1 MNELA
6 ANFMTPQLSKIET
19 VKSVVQNQLD
29 DIKNI
34 TGINSLILSVCLV
47 DILAGFYCGYNGQ
60 KNGNKTRY
68 LKFVE
73 KYLHPHKEYLYEIR
87 CNLTHSF
94 SNTISNFMFVDDK
107 EFTSV
112 FKETTQILDCPVF
125 NIDKFK
131 EDLTNAINFYFEEL
145 ANTSGT
151 EILNNFN
158 LRSDSLSIL
167 TDTFLPTLRNL
178 KGEIVKDYEK
188 LDSLPDLD
196 LKIALASPTKIK
208 K

>member
-1 MNELA
+1 MLA
-6 ANFMTPQLSKIET
+6 ANFMTPQLLKIET

-29 DIKNI
+29 DIKKI

-47 DILAGFYCGYNGQ
+47 DTLAGFYCGYNGQ

-73 KYLHPHKEYLYEIR
+73 KYLHPHIEYLYEIR

-94 SNTISNFMFVDDK
+94 SNTISNFMFVDNK
-107 EFTSV
+107 EFTSI
-112 FKETTQILDCPVF
+112 FKKTTQILDFPVF

-131 EDLTNAINFYFEEL
+131 EDLTNAINLYFEEL
-145 ANTSGT
+145 ANTSST
-151 EILNNFN
+151 EILNNFT
-158 LRSDSLSIL
+158 LRFDSLKIL
-167 TDTFLPTLRNL
+167 TDASLPTLRNL

-188 LDSLPDLD
+188 LDSLPGLD
-196 LKIALASPTKIK
+196 LKIAIASPIKIK

>member
-1 MNELA
+1 
-6 ANFMTPQLSKIET
+6 

-29 DIKNI
+29 DIKNL

-47 DILAGFYCGYNGQ
+47 DTLAGFYCGYNGQ
-60 KNGNKTRY
+60 KNGNKVRY

-73 KYLHPHKEYLYEIR
+73 KYLNPHKDYLYEIR

-94 SNTISNFMFVDDK
+94 SNTVSNFLFVDNK

-112 FKETTQILDCPVF
+112 FKETTQILDNPVF

-131 EDLTNAINFYFEEL
+131 EDLTNAINFYFKEL
-145 ANTSGT
+145 ANAPSA

-158 LRSDSLSIL
+158 LRFDSLKIL
-167 TDTFLPTLRNL
+167 TDSSIPTIRNL
-178 KGEIVKDYEK
+178 KGEIVKNFEN
-188 LDSLPDLD
+188 LDSLPGLD
-196 LKIALASPTKIK
+196 LKIAIASPTKVK